1 MSSSSD
7 TPKLLV
13 LGGGV
18 CGLYGALEAQKIG
31 VEVSLFEKE
40 SKLGGL
46 ASGHKLGENWYDL
59 GVHMLHAFD
68 QDVFE
73 TCKEAMAEERIE
85 VPLKANIKWMGKEYR
100 YPLRGR
106 DILLGLPPV
115 KLFRCVAGL
124 LIAEL
129 TSPPKLAPEDED
141 AETALIDM
149 YGAPLYEFFFE
160 EFTHRYWGIHPSKL
174 SAEFVRRKMPR
185 LSAVDVFKN
194 LVGFLKIAKPKDA
207 VEGALRF
214 ETLHYATT
222 GCEALPRKLGEKVI
236 SQGGVVTSD
245 TAVEVIYHK
254 EGKIDSIEA
263 QDQKFGSSNDV
274 FLSTMPITEL
284 VQKFSPAAPIE
295 VLEAA
300 KYLRYKP
307 MVVYALLVKKEQCM
321 EALYTYYRDYIFHR
335 VGEPKNAGLEV
346 KPAGHTTL
354 IVEMTC
360 EEGDAKW
367 NDQRFDGV
375 VRDLEKEGLCKR
387 EDIVE
392 KHLISSRYAYPIF
405 NKGFDQ
411 HLKVIQDYLTTFSN
425 LRSVGRQ
432 GAFTY
437 PNMHSAMRM
446 GAKGVKELLEGLDGS
461 G

>member
-1 MSSSSD
+1 MSSSG
-7 TPKLLV
+7 TKPQLYV

-18 CGLYGALEAQKIG
+18 CGLYGALEAQKLG
-31 VEVSLFEKE
+31 LEVSLFEKE
-40 SKLGGL
+40 AKLGGL
-46 ASGHKLGENWYDL
+46 ASGHKFGENWYDL

-68 QDVFE
+68 QEVFE
-73 TCKEAMAEERIE
+73 TCKHAMAEERIE
-85 VPLKANIKWMGKEYR
+85 VPLKANIKWRGKEYQ

-115 KLFRCVAGL
+115 QLFRCMVGL

-129 TSPPKLAPEDED
+129 TSPPKLTSDDENS
-141 AETALIDM
+141 ETALIEM
-149 YGAPLYEFFFE
+149 YGSPLYEFFFE
-160 EFTHRYWGIHPSKL
+160 EFTHRYWGIHPSQL

-185 LSAVDVFKN
+185 LSVVDVFKN
-194 LVGFLKIAKPKDA
+194 LIAFLKLGKPKDK

-222 GCEALPRKLGEKVI
+222 GCEALPRKLGVKVI
-236 SQGGVVTSD
+236 QQGGVVSSD
-245 TAVEVIYHK
+245 AAIEKIYH
-254 EGKIDSIEA
+254 ENGRVCSIESPVGRVGTSE
-263 QDQKFGSSNDV
+263 DI

-284 VQKFSPAAPIE
+284 VKQLTPAVPQE
-295 VLEAA
+295 VIEAA
-300 KYLRYKP
+300 GSLRYKP
-307 MVVYALLVKKEQCM
+307 MVVYALLVKKDKCM

-346 KPAGHTTL
+346 KPEGHTTL

-360 EEGDAKW
+360 EVGDTKW
-367 NDQRFDGV
+367 NDEQFDDV
-375 VRDLEKEGLCKR
+375 ILDLEKEDLCKR
-387 EDIVE
+387 GDIVE

-405 NKGFDQ
+405 NKGFEK
-411 HLKVIQDYLTTFSN
+411 HLNVIEEYLARFPN

-446 GAKGVKELLEGLDGS
+446 GADGVRDLIDS
-461 G
+461 SMR

>member
-1 MSSSSD
+1 MSSSENK
-7 TPKLLV
+7 PILYV
-13 LGGGV
+13 IGGGV
-18 CGLYGALEAQKIG
+18 CGLYGALEAQKHG

-40 SKLGGL
+40 AKLGGL

-73 TCKEAMAEERIE
+73 TCKEAMSEERIE

-115 KLFRCVAGL
+115 QLFRCVAGL

-129 TSPPKLAPEDED
+129 TSPPKLAANEEN
-141 AETALIDM
+141 AETALIEM
-149 YGAPLYEFFFE
+149 YGNPLYEFFFE
-160 EFTHRYWGIHPSKL
+160 EFTHRYWGMHPTEL

-194 LVGFLKIAKPKDA
+194 LLGFLKVTNSKDEK
-207 VEGALRF
+207 EGALRF

-222 GCEALPRKLGEKVI
+222 GCEALPRTLGVKVLE
-236 SQGGVVTSD
+236 QGGAVTSNA
-245 TAVEVIYHK
+245 AVEKLYHQD
-254 EGKIDSIEA
+254 GKVCSIEA
-263 QDQKFGSSNDV
+263 SSGRVGTSDDV

-284 VQKFSPAAPIE
+284 VQQLSPEAPIE
-295 VLEAA
+295 VIEAA
-300 KYLRYKP
+300 KSLRYKP

-346 KPAGHTTL
+346 KPEGHTTL

-360 EEGDAKW
+360 EVGDAKW
-367 NDQRFDGV
+367 NDEQFEDV
-375 VRDLEKEGLCKR
+375 ICDLEKEGLCKR
-387 EDIVE
+387 EEIVE

-405 NKGFDQ
+405 NKGFEE
-411 HLKVIQDYLTTFSN
+411 HLQVIENYLAGFSN
-425 LRSVGRQ
+425 LKSVGRQ

-437 PNMHSAMRM
+437 PNMHTAMRM
-446 GAKGVKELLEGLDGS
+446 GANGVRDLLGVEQAG
-461 G
+461 